1 MDIGVFIFATD
12 YSIRMDELALELE
25 ARGFESLFVTE
36 HTHIPTSRK
45 SAWVGGADLPKEY
58 WHTHDPFVALSFAA
72 HATTK
77 LKLGTGICLLPQRD
91 TFSTAKSVASLD
103 LMSGGRFVFGLG
115 GGWNVEEMEDHG
127 VQYKTRFKLMREKVL
142 AMKQLWTEDEASY
155 QGEMI
160 KFEPAWAWP
169 KPAQRPH
176 PPILLGGE
184 SDYTLERVVEYCDG
198 WLPRVRPGFEPV
210 EGMTRMREAAEKAGR
225 DPASLSMSVFR
236 PPPEREK
243 LEAYSA
249 AGVQRSLLHLP
260 SADRDTVLK
269 QLDEYAPLLS

>member
-12 YSIRMDELALELE
+12 YSIRMDDLASELE
-25 ARGFESLFVTE
+25 ARGFESLFLPE

-45 SAWVGGADLPKEY
+45 SPWSGGPELPREY
-58 WHTHDPFVALSFAA
+58 WHTYDPFVALSFAA
-72 HATTK
+72 KATSK

-103 LMSGGRFVFGLG
+103 RMSDGRFVFGLG

-127 VQYKTRFKLMREKVL
+127 VEYNTRFKLMRERVL
-142 AMKQLWTEDEASY
+142 AMKQLWTQDESSY

-160 KFEPAWAWP
+160 EFEPAWAWP
-169 KPAQRPH
+169 KPLQKPH

-184 SDYTLERVVEYCDG
+184 SDYTLNRVVEYCDG
-198 WLPRVRPGFEPV
+198 WIPRARPGFDPV
-210 EGMTRMREAAEKAGR
+210 EGMNRMRRAAEKAGR
-225 DPASLSMSVFR
+225 DPATLSMSVFR
-236 PPPEREK
+236 APREKQK
-243 LEAYSA
+243 LEAYAA

-260 SADRDTVLK
+260 AADRDTVLK
-269 QLDEYAPLLS
+269 LLDEYAPLLS